1 MRELVRYRQEHLTG
15 DEKGEGQVF
24 LERLFQ
30 AFGHGGVRQAG
41 HSSRPGC
48 GAGWR
53 ARSGRR
59 REGTRGGSSTVV
71 GRFSGQTGLGVK
83 RCNGLTA
90 VLG

>member
-41 HSSRPGC
+41 
-48 GAGWR
+48 AFFE
-53 ARSGRR
+53 ARLRR
-59 REGTRGGSSTVV
+59 RVAGQKRTSARGYPWRYIDRNWQILGSDRI
-71 GRFSGQTGLGVK
+71 GCQ
-83 RCNGLTA
+83 A
-90 VLG
+90 V